1 MYIYTYGRGRNELK
15 YYQDINTLIEDNFP
29 MHDSCFLDYC
39 DGHNTIEALFNE
51 YGDSD
56 ITVKELFEEMYEE
69 FVNEIKSC
77 PDNYNIEIHETE
89 D

>member
-1 MYIYTYGRGRNELK
+1 MYIYTYGRTQNELK
-15 YYQDINTLIEDNFP
+15 YYQDINSLIEENFP
-29 MHDSCFLDYC
+29 MHGEDFLCYC
-39 DGHNTIEALFNE
+39 DDHNTIEALFDE